1 MESALMNYKFTAII
15 IILLCS
21 LAFFVEPAWPRNEYL
36 NDGTNT
42 CSTGSFDISIEQ
54 RDHENRYRHYDP
66 TNNYSSPSDD
76 QSIRLTWRKYLGSAC
91 TKEFREVQTENA
103 QLKQQLELMKMC
115 NKVNRNP
122 SLAQNKNF
130 ALLVS
135 KCRGV
140 IPQVDEVETM
150 PTGSLWDELKED
162 YIKENPESKTL
173 DNDNSTLK
181 IPPEGYIL
189 PLPKPKDE

>member
-1 MESALMNYKFTAII
+1 MEIARMNYYFTGILII
-15 IILLCS
+15 MITLLALC
-21 LAFFVEPAWPRNEYL
+21 AGPAYPRNEYL
-36 NDGTNT
+36 NDGSARCGEVDVSVSNRDYDYNDYNNSHSNSDTQELRL
-42 CSTGSFDISIEQ
+42 SF
-54 RDHENRYRHYDP
+54 
-66 TNNYSSPSDD
+66 
-76 QSIRLTWRKYLGSAC
+76 RKYLGTDCKTS
-91 TKEFREVQTENA
+91 KENA

-122 SLAQNKNF
+122 SLAQNENF

-140 IPQVDEVETM
+140 APQVDEVETM

-173 DNDNSTLK
+173 DNNNSTLK
-181 IPPEGYIL
+181 VPPEGYIL
-189 PLPKPKDE
+189 PLPKPIDE

>member
-1 MESALMNYKFTAII
+1 MEIARMDYRFTAIL
-15 IILLCS
+15 ILMLTA
-21 LAFFVEPAWPRNEYL
+21 LAFCATPAYPRNEYL
-36 NDGTNT
+36 NDGSARCGEVDVSVSNRDYDYDNYDN
-42 CSTGSFDISIEQ
+42 SWNESNSQEVRLSF
-54 RDHENRYRHYDP
+54 
-66 TNNYSSPSDD
+66 
-76 QSIRLTWRKYLGSAC
+76 RKYLGTDCKTS
-91 TKEFREVQTENA
+91 KENA

-122 SLAQNKNF
+122 SLAQNENF

-140 IPQVDEVETM
+140 VPQADEVETM

-162 YIKENPESKTL
+162 FIKENPDSKTL

-181 IPPEGYIL
+181 MPPKDYIM
-189 PLPKPKDE
+189 PLPKPKDD

>member
-1 MESALMNYKFTAII
+1 METARMNYYFTGI
-15 IILLCS
+15 IILMLTA
-21 LAFFVEPAWPRNEYL
+21 LAFCTTPAYPRNEYL
-36 NDGTNT
+36 NDGSSRCGEVDLSVSN
-42 CSTGSFDISIEQ
+42 
-54 RDHENRYRHYDP
+54 RDYDYD
-66 TNNYSSPSDD
+66 NYDNSWNESNS
-76 QSIRLTWRKYLGSAC
+76 QELRLTFRKYLGTDCKTS
-91 TKEFREVQTENA
+91 KENA

-140 IPQVDEVETM
+140 VPEVDEVEAM

-162 YIKENPESKTL
+162 YIKENPQSKTM
-173 DNDNSTLK
+173 DNNPTLK
-181 IPPEGYIL
+181 IPPKDYIL
-189 PLPKPKDE
+189 PPPKPKHE

>member
-1 MESALMNYKFTAII
+1 MENARMNYYFTGI
-15 IILLCS
+15 IILMLTA
-21 LAFFVEPAWPRNEYL
+21 LAFCATPAYPRNEYL
-36 NDGTNT
+36 NDGSSRCGEVDLSVSNRDYDYDNYDN
-42 CSTGSFDISIEQ
+42 SWNESNSQELRLSF
-54 RDHENRYRHYDP
+54 
-66 TNNYSSPSDD
+66 
-76 QSIRLTWRKYLGSAC
+76 RKYLGTDCKTS
-91 TKEFREVQTENA
+91 KENA

-122 SLAQNKNF
+122 SLAQNENF

-140 IPQVDEVETM
+140 VPQVDEIESM
-150 PTGSLWDELKED
+150 PTCSLWDELKDD
-162 YIKENPESKTL
+162 YIKKNPESKTL

-189 PLPKPKDE
+189 PIPKPKNE

>member
-1 MESALMNYKFTAII
+1 MENARMNYYFTGI
-15 IILLCS
+15 IILMLTA
-21 LAFFVEPAWPRNEYL
+21 LAFCATPAYPRNEYL
-36 NDGTNT
+36 NDGSSRCGEVDLSVSN
-42 CSTGSFDISIEQ
+42 
-54 RDHENRYRHYDP
+54 RDYDYD
-66 TNNYSSPSDD
+66 NYDNSWNESNS
-76 QSIRLTWRKYLGSAC
+76 QELRLTFRKYLGTDCKTS
-91 TKEFREVQTENA
+91 KENA

-122 SLAQNKNF
+122 SLAQNENF

-140 IPQVDEVETM
+140 VPQVDEIESM
-150 PTGSLWDELKED
+150 PTGSLWDELKDD
-162 YIKENPESKTL
+162 YIKKNPESKTL

-189 PLPKPKDE
+189 PIPKPKNE

>member
-1 MESALMNYKFTAII
+1 MENARMNYYFTGI
-15 IILLCS
+15 IILMLTA
-21 LAFFVEPAWPRNEYL
+21 LAFCATPAYPRNEYL
-36 NDGTNT
+36 NDGSSRCGEVDLSVSN
-42 CSTGSFDISIEQ
+42 
-54 RDHENRYRHYDP
+54 RDYDYD
-66 TNNYSSPSDD
+66 NYDNSWNESNS
-76 QSIRLTWRKYLGSAC
+76 QEFRLTFRKYLGTDCKTS
-91 TKEFREVQTENA
+91 KENA

-122 SLAQNKNF
+122 SLAQNENF

-140 IPQVDEVETM
+140 VPQVDEIESM
-150 PTGSLWDELKED
+150 PTGSLWDELKDD
-162 YIKENPESKTL
+162 YIKKNPESKTL

-189 PLPKPKDE
+189 PLPKPKNE

>member
-1 MESALMNYKFTAII
+1 MEIARMNYYFTGILII
-15 IILLCS
+15 MITLLALC
-21 LAFFVEPAWPRNEYL
+21 AGPAYPRNEYL
-36 NDGTNT
+36 NNSDRCGEVEARIEKEDRDTTYTYSDSDYDSDNYRFNL
-42 CSTGSFDISIEQ
+42 SF
-54 RDHENRYRHYDP
+54 
-66 TNNYSSPSDD
+66 
-76 QSIRLTWRKYLGSAC
+76 RKYLGTDCKTS
-91 TKEFREVQTENA
+91 KENM

-122 SLAQNKNF
+122 SLALNENF

-140 IPQVDEVETM
+140 VPQVDETETM

-173 DNDNSTLK
+173 DNNNSTLK
-181 IPPEGYIL
+181 IPPDGYIL
-189 PLPKPKDE
+189 PPPKPKVDD